1 MNDII
6 GRDMFEWRAEQVRM
20 DEAYGRIDDMRAQS
34 KGEFSVIQRLGGAT
48 MTMLGRV
55 GYWLGASH
63 EQPTPLERHAYD
75 PRFKAAR
82 RVWAGVGAVVA
93 TATLLAG
100 AGVADATDNHFACG
114 GESTT
119 VELPKGGTL
128 EALAEAHVSH
138 ENTPVGVVVDE
149 IAARNAEMVDAY
161 VSTGQPDFTTAQ
173 PGTYEVPTE
182 CDSNIA
188 IFG

>member
-20 DEAYGRIDDMRAQS
+20 DEAYGRIDDMRAQN
-34 KGEFSVIQRLGGAT
+34 KDKFSVIQRVGGAT
-48 MTMLGRV
+48 MTTLGRV

-75 PRFKAAR
+75 PRFRAAR

-100 AGVADATDNHFACG
+100 AGITDATDNHFACSD
-114 GESTT
+114 EITA

-128 EALAEAHVSH
+128 EALAEARVSH
-138 ENTPVGVVVDE
+138 ENTPIGTVVDE
-149 IAARNAEMVDAY
+149 IADRNADMMDAY

-173 PGTYEVPTE
+173 PGTYFVPAE